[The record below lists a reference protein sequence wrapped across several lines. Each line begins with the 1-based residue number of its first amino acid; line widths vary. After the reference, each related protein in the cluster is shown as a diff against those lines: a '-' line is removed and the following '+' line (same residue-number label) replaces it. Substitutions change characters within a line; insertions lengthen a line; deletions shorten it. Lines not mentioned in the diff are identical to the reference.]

1 MPRGITL
8 GFQLAASILV
18 VLISGASWLHA
29 ADTVVVCPEPFRAA
43 LRPWLAHREAQG
55 HSFVF
60 VDNTGTADAVRA
72 RIVAA
77 SKEHKLK
84 FAVLVGDVPG
94 DVALGGDSERSELR
108 VPTFHLPSKVNVLIG
123 GEKDIASDNAYGDL
137 DGDHVPEL
145 AVGRLTADS
154 AQELSLIV
162 QKILAHEAK
171 GASSCGPWCRRVQI
185 VAGVG
190 GFGQIADAALE
201 SCARKFITDGIP
213 AEFATTMTYASWRSP
228 YCPDPREF
236 RDATLDRLNEG
247 GLLFVYIGH
256 GSPRGL
262 DWVRTP
268 DGSFHPILDA
278 GDVGRLKCANGAPVA
293 VMLACSTAHFDGSD
307 DCLAEDMLRHVG
319 GPVAVVGGSR
329 VTMPYGLGT
338 MAQGMIS
345 AAFEKRLPTLG
356 EVFLHAKRELVLAK
370 RDDAQSK
377 TLDFLAGALNIH
389 DDLPAERLEH
399 VHLIHLIG
407 DPLLRL
413 GLPSPI
419 EVSAPSSAEAGSEIE
434 VLGKCSLAGE
444 CLVELAVRRDRL
456 RFNHL
461 RREFSAEDDAL
472 VTYGDVYRRANDP
485 VVTSV
490 RAASAGGR
498 ISAKLKIPPDLSG
511 ACHVRLLLESKEGPA
526 AGAAAI
532 SVSKKP

>member
-1 MPRGITL
+1 MTL
-8 GFQLAASILV
+8 RFGFVAAVLVLSTCTAASLD
-18 VLISGASWLHA
+18 A
-29 ADTVVVCPEPFRAA
+29 ADTVVVCQAPFREA
-43 LRPWLAHREAQG
+43 LGPWIKHREAQG

-60 VDNTGTADAVRA
+60 VNAAGAADAVRA

-77 SKEHKLK
+77 SKEHELK
-84 FAVLVGDVPG
+84 FAVLVGDVASAG
-94 DVALGGDSERSELR
+94 ESEQSDLR
-108 VPTFHLPSKVNVLIG
+108 VPTFHLPAKVNVLIG

-137 DGDHVPEL
+137 DGDDVPEL

-154 AQELSLIV
+154 PQELSLIV
-162 QKILAHEAK
+162 QKTLAHEAT
-171 GASSCGPWCRRVQI
+171 GAAACGPWCRRVQI

-213 AEFATTMTYASWRSP
+213 PEFATTMTYASWRSP

-236 RDATLDRLNEG
+236 CDATIDRLNEG

-256 GSPRGL
+256 GSPQGL
-262 DWVRTP
+262 DWMRTP
-268 DGSFHPILDA
+268 DGGFHKILDA
-278 GDVGRLKCANGAPVA
+278 TDVRRLKCSSCAPVA
-293 VMLACSTAHFDGSD
+293 VMLACSTAHFDGTK
-307 DCLAEDMLRHVG
+307 DCLAEDLLRHAG

-338 MAQGMIS
+338 MAQGMLS
-345 AAFEKRLPTLG
+345 AAFQRRLPTLG
-356 EVFLHAKRELVLAK
+356 EVFLHAKRQLVLAK
-370 RDDAQSK
+370 RDDTDSK

-389 DDLPAERLEH
+389 GDLPAERLEH
-399 VHLIHLIG
+399 VHLLHLIG

-413 GLPSPI
+413 KLPAPI
-419 EVSAPSSAEAGSEIE
+419 EVSAPASAEAGSEIE
-434 VLGKCSLAGE
+434 VLGKCSSSGQ

-456 RFNHL
+456 RFNHV

-472 VTYGDVYRRANDP
+472 ASYGDVYRQANDP

-498 ISAKLKIPPDLSG
+498 ISAKLKIPPELSG
-511 ACHVRLLLESKEGPA
+511 ACHVRLLLESSDGPA